1 MYDMSEYLIESQ
13 SAEEESRND
22 SRRSRHVVVLAGKS
36 PSIPKQFFS
45 VCLVGI
51 VLIMGGFLAIAWALS
66 IDDYDQY
73 EFREDLTGFGMILTQ
88 LGGLLLALGLLS
100 AGFLARDISQNT
112 RMGLIVSSSLILGL
126 LLLRITL
133 STSRFG

>member
-13 SAEEESRND
+13 SAEEESRKD
-22 SRRSRHVVVLAGKS
+22 SRQSRRVIVLAGKS
-36 PSIPKQFFS
+36 PSIPTQFFA

-51 VLIMGGFLAIAWALS
+51 VLIMSGFLAIAWAFS
-66 IDDYDQY
+66 IDDYDKY
-73 EFREDLTGFGMILTQ
+73 EFIEDLTGWGWILTQ
-88 LGGLLLALGLLS
+88 LGGLSLALGLLS

-133 STSRFG
+133 STSHFG